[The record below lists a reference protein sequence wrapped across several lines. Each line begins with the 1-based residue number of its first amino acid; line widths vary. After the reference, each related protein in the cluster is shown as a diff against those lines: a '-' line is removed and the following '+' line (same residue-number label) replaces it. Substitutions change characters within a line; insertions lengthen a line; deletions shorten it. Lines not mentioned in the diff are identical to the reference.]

1 MFGGK
6 TELEKCLGE
15 GGIKWTP
22 VCMGTPDPLLPSAM
36 VSVNT
41 GPATDQRVKY

>member
-1 MFGGK
+1 M
-6 TELEKCLGE
+6 ELEKCQGE

-22 VCMGTPDPLLPSAM
+22 VRLGTPDPLLSSAM
-36 VSVNT
+36 VSVNM